1 MLKVSNSV
9 LWISVLLLT
18 SCATGSKSSQSSH
31 PHESKRT
38 WTEGWSTRLDGF
50 VSDLNISVDG
60 SSILL
65 ATVPDSEADAP
76 NPQVPLITTFNQ
88 AGQKLWSKKTAPV
101 RAQTLSDD
109 GKLVLTANHGDQ
121 LVAMDSLG
129 KELWS
134 VNATCRPL
142 ILPGAQ
148 KILCYHDEDAESDI
162 AFDIFDLKGK
172 KLLSYPV
179 SSDVLTLKL
188 SRDKQNILLGLTHG
202 EMILIGPDFKTKWKR
217 KLNGEIVDLAVSD
230 GKEPTAAVL
239 YDQAQKKTVTTQRS
253 LGFFDSSGKLSAE
266 QPLAGKMEKLEFT
279 SPDSVLLYG
288 NSPGTTVLAQ
298 YSKVS
303 GKKALTEN
311 WNRVAESYASYS
323 SNFFVSEH
331 YAIIGFDDIESAE
344 RHSHARIFDF
354 NGQLLWDIPLLTRDG
369 SYLYVHDFSESA
381 RLLAIGMDDG
391 SVKTFRLE

>member
-1 MLKVSNSV
+1 MD
-9 LWISVLLLT
+9 ISFASDQLRYRI
-18 SCATGSKSSQSSH
+18 KIESSH

-230 GKEPTAAVL
+230 G
-239 YDQAQKKTVTTQRS
+239 
-253 LGFFDSSGKLSAE
+253 
-266 QPLAGKMEKLEFT
+266 
-279 SPDSVLLYG
+279 
-288 NSPGTTVLAQ
+288 
-298 YSKVS
+298 
-303 GKKALTEN
+303 
-311 WNRVAESYASYS
+311 
-323 SNFFVSEH
+323 
-331 YAIIGFDDIESAE
+331 
-344 RHSHARIFDF
+344 
-354 NGQLLWDIPLLTRDG
+354 
-369 SYLYVHDFSESA
+369 
-381 RLLAIGMDDG
+381 RLR
-391 SVKTFRLE
+391 KRR